1 MKIPI
6 GLRSTELQYNWS
18 LEKSAGLFLSVC
30 KSEDK
35 QRTALSGLTKF
46 WLPSTFDN
54 PTGQPVLAFFCSNTI
69 FLEKNLGV
77 FFIFF
82 IQSQVSA
89 AWAASPVLILH
100 PTFRWQCKPQT
111 LPPPNVF
118 VRKVSELKLDK
129 IAKCFHSDNP
139 GLFISINQ
147 NRIFLLLTQ
156 YISAP
161 PCLFPRPD
169 KYISG
174 DTVLR

>member
-1 MKIPI
+1 MFVNPRISK
-6 GLRSTELQYNWS
+6 GL
-18 LEKSAGLFLSVC
+18 LSVDWPSFDC
-30 KSEDK
+30 
-35 QRTALSGLTKF
+35 LP
-46 WLPSTFDN
+46 PSTI
-54 PTGQPVLAFFCSNTI
+54 QRVRLSWLFFCSNTI
-69 FLEKNLGV
+69 FLEKNPGV